1 MATYRRCGKCG
12 KKIPQGTKCECL
24 KESIKEYN
32 NRIRYNKD
40 NIKYSKFYSS
50 TSWRKLSKYI
60 RIKYN
65 DLCLRCYIKDKV
77 IVPAD
82 VVHHIT
88 EIREDYSKRL
98 EENNLI
104 TLCHSCHNNLHAN
117 YDAAAKKE
125 LYRIKNIYEDGNI

>member
-65 DLCLRCYIKDKV
+65 DLCLMCLIKDNA
-77 IVPAD
+77 ISPAD